1 MKTMRRI
8 YSIPYVMWLLFI
20 RHCASANDYL
30 SIIFRYEW
38 PVYFGELPNVFY
50 IRNVFKYDH

>member
-8 YSIPYVMWLLFI
+8 YSILCNVVTFI

-38 PVYFGELPNVFY
+38 PVYLGELPNVFY